1 MSKSLTKT
9 SEAYNLLKNY
19 SGNNYYLI
27 NLKNDVYVYKNA
39 NLSDFQIEYILSN
52 SNFTPIYLNKII
64 KIAKWYGEK
73 KQCHIS
79 FLLIH

>member
-52 SNFTPIYLNKII
+52 ANFTPIYLNKII
-64 KIAKWYGEK
+64 KIAK
-73 KQCHIS
+73 
-79 FLLIH
+79 